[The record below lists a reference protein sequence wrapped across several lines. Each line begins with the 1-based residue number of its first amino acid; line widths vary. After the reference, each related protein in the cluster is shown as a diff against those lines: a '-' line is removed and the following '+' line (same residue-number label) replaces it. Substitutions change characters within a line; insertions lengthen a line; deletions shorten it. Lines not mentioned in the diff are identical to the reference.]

1 MIICRLRT
9 YIQVSLPLSWGSIEN
24 KVKLGNRYKFNVF
37 STNFPHSFA
46 TIQTSTKIEMAL
58 ALNLSRQR
66 LRDCALYTRN
76 SKAIIMMFQF
86 FDVQ

>member
-1 MIICRLRT
+1 MICRLRT
-9 YIQVSLPLSWGSIEN
+9 YIQVSLLSSWGSIEN
-24 KVKLGNRYKFNVF
+24 KVKLGNRIQIQCLFNKF
-37 STNFPHSFA
+37 SYSFA